1 MYCEMKKI
9 RYFIISLFLLAS
21 CSQSGDL
28 SMNKSAKEFIGNPDY
43 PAISYGGYRE
53 KSREQQPTI
62 NEIKEDLLIMH
73 AQGFRVFR
81 TYDLHHP
88 FAENTLKAIREI
100 KQADSDFE
108 MYVMLGAWI
117 QCKDAF
123 TENPIHEEEDF
134 EGNKFEITE
143 AVRLAQEYPDI
154 VKIIAVG
161 NEAMVHWAWSYHVPP
176 KFVLKWVKYLQELKA
191 NGDLNDDLWVTSSD
205 NFASWGGGSDDYHN
219 DDLDELIRS
228 VDFVSMH
235 TYAFHDT
242 HYNPSFW
249 NLDAVP
255 ENLDKQ
261 DTIKQAMK
269 RAVDY
274 ELNQFDSVKKYVHEI
289 DPSKEVHIG
298 ETGWSSVASDL
309 YGYGGTEAADEYKL
323 GLYYQM
329 ISDICYS
336 MSLTCFYFSAF
347 NEPWKDSTNENG
359 SENHFGLFTVEGKAK
374 YPLWEQVDNGVFNNL
389 TRGGN
394 PIEKTYNGNF
404 EALLKDSNIPPITIK
419 EE

>member
-1 MYCEMKKI
+1 MKKI
-9 RYFIISLFLLAS
+9 RFFIITSFLLVS
-21 CSQSGDL
+21 CSESGDL
-28 SMNKSAKEFIGNPDY
+28 SMNKSAKEFIGNPEY
-43 PAISYGGYRE
+43 PAISYGGYRG
-53 KSREQQPTI
+53 KSRQEQPSI
-62 NEIKEDLLIMH
+62 NEIKEDLYIMH

-88 FAENTLKAIREI
+88 FAENTLKAIKEI
-100 KQADSDFE
+100 KQTDPSFE

-123 TENPIHEEEDF
+123 TEKPINHEEDY

-176 KFVLKWVKYLQELKA
+176 KFVLKWVKHLQDLKL
-191 NGDLNDDLWVTSSD
+191 NGVLNNDLWITSSD
-205 NFASWGGGSDDYHN
+205 NFASWGGGSPEYHN
-219 DDLDELIRS
+219 EDLNELIRS

-249 NLDAVP
+249 NLTTAP
-255 ENLDKQ
+255 ENLNKKNIIMD
-261 DTIKQAMK
+261 AMQ

-274 ELNQFDSVKKYVHEI
+274 ELDQFESVQNYVRNI

-309 YGYGGTEAADEYKL
+309 YGYSGSEAADEYKL

-329 ISDICYS
+329 ITDACFVKSIS
-336 MSLTCFYFSAF
+336 CFYFSAF
-347 NEPWKDSTNENG
+347 DEPWKDSNNENG
-359 SENHFGLFTVEGKAK
+359 SENHFGLFTVDGKAK
-374 YPLWEQVDNGVFNNL
+374 YPLWEKVDSGVFNDL
-389 TRGGN
+389 SRGGN
-394 PIEKTYNGNF
+394 SIVKTYNGDL
-404 EALLKDSNIPPITIK
+404 EALLKTSNIPPINNK

>member
-1 MYCEMKKI
+1 MKKI

-191 NGDLNDDLWVTSSD
+191 SGDLNDDLWVTSSD

-347 NEPWKDSTNENG
+347 DEPWKDSTNENG

-404 EALLKDSNIPPITIK
+404 EALLKDSNIPPMTIK

>member
-1 MYCEMKKI
+1 MKKI

-21 CSQSGDL
+21 CSQTGDL
-28 SMNKSAKEFIGNPDY
+28 SMDKSAKEFIGNPNY
-43 PAISYGGYRE
+43 PAISYGGYRA
-53 KSREQQPTI
+53 KSREHQPTI
-62 NEIKEDLLIMH
+62 NEIIEDLLIMH

-143 AVRLAQEYPDI
+143 AVRLAQDYPDI

-249 NLDAVP
+249 NLDAIP

-269 RAVDY
+269 SAVDY

-289 DPSKEVHIG
+289 DPLKEVHIG

-323 GLYYQM
+323 GLYFQM

-404 EALLKDSNIPPITIK
+404 EALLKDSNIPPIRIK

>member
-1 MYCEMKKI
+1 MKKI
-9 RYFIISLFLLAS
+9 KYFIISLFLLAS

-28 SMNKSAKEFIGNPDY
+28 SMDKSAKEFIGNPNY

-191 NGDLNDDLWVTSSD
+191 SGDLNDDLWVTSSD

-249 NLDAVP
+249 NLDATS
-255 ENLDKQ
+255 ENVDKQ

-309 YGYGGTEAADEYKL
+309 YGYGRTEAADEYKL

>member
-1 MYCEMKKI
+1 MKKI
-9 RYFIISLFLLAS
+9 RHFIISLFLLAS

-100 KQADSDFE
+100 KQADLDFE

-123 TENPIHEEEDF
+123 TENPIHEEEDL

-176 KFVLKWVKYLQELKA
+176 KFVLKWVKHLQGLKA
-191 NGDLNDDLWVTSSD
+191 SGELSNDLWITSSD

-219 DDLDELIRS
+219 EDLDELIRS

-249 NLDAVP
+249 NLDVIP
-255 ENLDKQ
+255 ENTDKQ
-261 DTIKQAMK
+261 DNIKQAIK

-289 DPSKEVHIG
+289 DPLKEVHIG

-347 NEPWKDSTNENG
+347 DEPWKDSTNENG

>member
-1 MYCEMKKI
+1 MKKI
-9 RYFIISLFLLAS
+9 RFFIITSFLLVS
-21 CSQSGDL
+21 CSESGDL
-28 SMNKSAKEFIGNPDY
+28 SMNKSAKEFIGNPEY
-43 PAISYGGYRE
+43 PAISYGGYRG
-53 KSREQQPTI
+53 KSRQEQPSI
-62 NEIKEDLLIMH
+62 NEIKEDLYIMH

-88 FAENTLKAIREI
+88 FAENTLKAIKEI
-100 KQADSDFE
+100 KQTDPSFE

-123 TENPIHEEEDF
+123 TEKPINHEEDY

-176 KFVLKWVKYLQELKA
+176 KFVLKWVKHLQDLKL
-191 NGDLNDDLWVTSSD
+191 NGVLNNDLWITSSD
-205 NFASWGGGSDDYHN
+205 NFASWGGGSSEYHN
-219 DDLDELIRS
+219 EDLNELIRS

-249 NLDAVP
+249 NLTTTP
-255 ENLDKQ
+255 ENLNKKNIIMD
-261 DTIKQAMK
+261 AMQ

-274 ELNQFDSVKKYVHEI
+274 ELDQFESVQNYVRNI

-309 YGYGGTEAADEYKL
+309 YGYSGSEAADEYKL

-329 ISDICYS
+329 ITDVCFVKSIS
-336 MSLTCFYFSAF
+336 CFYFSAF
-347 NEPWKDSTNENG
+347 DEPWKDSNNENG
-359 SENHFGLFTVEGKAK
+359 SENHFGLFTVDGKAK
-374 YPLWEQVDNGVFNNL
+374 YPLWEKVDSGVFNDL
-389 TRGGN
+389 SRGGN
-394 PIEKTYNGNF
+394 PIVKTYNGDL
-404 EALLKDSNIPPITIK
+404 EALLKTSNIPPINNK

>member
-1 MYCEMKKI
+1 MKKI

-28 SMNKSAKEFIGNPDY
+28 SMDKSAKEFIGNPDY
-43 PAISYGGYRE
+43 PAISYGGYRG
-53 KSREQQPTI
+53 KSREQQPTV

-123 TENPIHEEEDF
+123 TENPIHEEEDL

-176 KFVLKWVKYLQELKA
+176 KFVLKWVKHLQGLKA
-191 NGDLNDDLWVTSSD
+191 SGDLSNDLWITSSD

-249 NLDAVP
+249 NLDVIP
-255 ENLDKQ
+255 ENEDKQ
-261 DTIKQAMK
+261 DTIKQAIK

-309 YGYGGTEAADEYKL
+309 YGYGGTEAADEFKL

>member
-1 MYCEMKKI
+1 M
-9 RYFIISLFLLAS
+9 
-21 CSQSGDL
+21 D
-28 SMNKSAKEFIGNPDY
+28 KSAKEFIGNPDY
-43 PAISYGGYRE
+43 PAISYGGYRG

-100 KQADSDFE
+100 KQADSDFK

-123 TENPIHEEEDF
+123 TENLIHEEEDF

-161 NEAMVHWAWSYHVPP
+161 NEAMVHWAWSYHVTP
-176 KFVLKWVKYLQELKA
+176 KFVLKWVKHLQDLKVS
-191 NGDLNDDLWVTSSD
+191 GDLSNDLWITSSD
-205 NFASWGGGSDDYHN
+205 NFASWGGSSDDYHN

-242 HYNPSFW
+242 YYNPSFW
-249 NLDAVP
+249 NLNAIP
-255 ENLDKQ
+255 ENTDKQ
-261 DTIKQAMK
+261 DTIKQAIK

-274 ELNQFDSVKKYVHEI
+274 ELDQFDSVKKYVHEI

-309 YGYGGTEAADEYKL
+309 YGSGGTEAADEYKL

-336 MSLTCFYFSAF
+336 MSITCFYFSAF

-359 SENHFGLFTVEGKAK
+359 SENHFGLFTVDGKAK

-394 PIEKTYNGNF
+394 LIEKTYNGNF
-404 EALLKDSNIPPITIK
+404 EALLEDSNIPPIAIN

>member
-1 MYCEMKKI
+1 MKKI
-9 RYFIISLFLLAS
+9 RNFIISLFLLAS

-53 KSREQQPTI
+53 KSREEQPTI
-62 NEIKEDLLIMH
+62 NEIKEDILIMH

-123 TENPIHEEEDF
+123 TENPIHEEEDL

-176 KFVLKWVKYLQELKA
+176 KFVLKWVKHLQGLKA
-191 NGDLNDDLWVTSSD
+191 SGELGNDLWITSSD

-249 NLDAVP
+249 NLDAIP
-255 ENLDKQ
+255 ENTDKQ
-261 DTIKQAMK
+261 DTIKQAIK

-274 ELNQFDSVKKYVHEI
+274 ELNQFDSVKKYVQGI

-309 YGYGGTEAADEYKL
+309 YGFGGTEAADEYKL

-347 NEPWKDSTNENG
+347 DEPWKDSTNENG

>member
-1 MYCEMKKI
+1 MKKI
-9 RYFIISLFLLAS
+9 RCFIISLFLLAS

-191 NGDLNDDLWVTSSD
+191 SGDLNDDLWVTSSD

-249 NLDAVP
+249 NLDAIP

>member
-1 MYCEMKKI
+1 MKKI
-9 RYFIISLFLLAS
+9 RYFIISLFLIAS

-28 SMNKSAKEFIGNPDY
+28 SMDKSAKEFIGNPDY
-43 PAISYGGYRE
+43 PAISYGGYRG
-53 KSREQQPTI
+53 KSREQQPTV

-123 TENPIHEEEDF
+123 TENPIHEEEDL

-176 KFVLKWVKYLQELKA
+176 KFVLKWVKHLQGLKA
-191 NGDLNDDLWVTSSD
+191 SGDLSNDLWITSSD

-219 DDLDELIRS
+219 DDLNELIRS

-249 NLDAVP
+249 NLDVVP
-255 ENLDKQ
+255 ENEDKQ
-261 DTIKQAMK
+261 DTIKQAIK

-309 YGYGGTEAADEYKL
+309 YGYGGTEAADEFKL

-336 MSLTCFYFSAF
+336 MALTCFYFSAF

-359 SENHFGLFTVEGKAK
+359 SENHFGLFTLEGKAK
-374 YPLWEQVDNGVFNNL
+374 FPLWEQVDNGVFNNL

>member
-1 MYCEMKKI
+1 MKKI
-9 RYFIISLFLLAS
+9 RFFIITSFLLVS
-21 CSQSGDL
+21 CSESGDL
-28 SMNKSAKEFIGNPDY
+28 SMNKSAKEFIGNPEY
-43 PAISYGGYRE
+43 PAISYGGYRG
-53 KSREQQPTI
+53 KSRQEQPSI
-62 NEIKEDLLIMH
+62 NEIKEDLYIMH

-88 FAENTLKAIREI
+88 FAENTLKAIKEI
-100 KQADSDFE
+100 KQTDPSFE

-123 TENPIHEEEDF
+123 TEKPINHEEDY

-176 KFVLKWVKYLQELKA
+176 KFVLKWVKHLQDLKL
-191 NGDLNDDLWVTSSD
+191 NGVLNNDLWITSSD
-205 NFASWGGGSDDYHN
+205 NFASWGGGSAEYHN
-219 DDLDELIRS
+219 EDLNELIRS

-249 NLDAVP
+249 NLTTTP
-255 ENLDKQ
+255 ENLNKQ
-261 DTIKQAMK
+261 NIIMDAMQ

-274 ELNQFDSVKKYVHEI
+274 ELDQFESVQNYVRNI

-298 ETGWSSVASDL
+298 ETGWSSIASDL
-309 YGYGGTEAADEYKL
+309 YGYSGSEAADEYKL

-329 ISDICYS
+329 ITDACFVKSIS
-336 MSLTCFYFSAF
+336 CFYFSAF
-347 NEPWKDSTNENG
+347 DEPWKDSNNENG
-359 SENHFGLFTVEGKAK
+359 SENHFGLFTVDGKAK
-374 YPLWEQVDNGVFNNL
+374 YPLWEKVDSGVFNDL
-389 TRGGN
+389 SRGGN
-394 PIEKTYNGNF
+394 SIVKTYNGDL
-404 EALLKDSNIPPITIK
+404 EALLKTSNIPPINNK

>member
-1 MYCEMKKI
+1 MKKI
-9 RYFIISLFLLAS
+9 RFFIITSFLLVS
-21 CSQSGDL
+21 CSESGDL
-28 SMNKSAKEFIGNPDY
+28 SMNKSAKEFIGNPEY
-43 PAISYGGYRE
+43 PAISYGGYRG
-53 KSREQQPTI
+53 KSRQEQPSI
-62 NEIKEDLLIMH
+62 NEIKEDLYIMH

-88 FAENTLKAIREI
+88 FAENTLKAIKEI
-100 KQADSDFE
+100 KQTDPSFE

-123 TENPIHEEEDF
+123 TEKPINHEEDY

-176 KFVLKWVKYLQELKA
+176 KFVLKWVKHLQDLKL
-191 NGDLNDDLWVTSSD
+191 NGVLNNDLWITSSD
-205 NFASWGGGSDDYHN
+205 NFASWGGGSAEYHN
-219 DDLDELIRS
+219 EDLNELIRS

-249 NLDAVP
+249 NLTTTP
-255 ENLDKQ
+255 ENLNKKNIIMD
-261 DTIKQAMK
+261 AMQ

-274 ELNQFDSVKKYVHEI
+274 ELDQFESVQNYVRNI

-309 YGYGGTEAADEYKL
+309 YGYSGSEAADEYKL

-329 ISDICYS
+329 ITDVCFVKSIS
-336 MSLTCFYFSAF
+336 CFYFSAF
-347 NEPWKDSTNENG
+347 DEPWKDSNNENG
-359 SENHFGLFTVEGKAK
+359 SENHFGLFTVDGKAK
-374 YPLWEQVDNGVFNNL
+374 YPLWEKVDSGVFNDL
-389 TRGGN
+389 SRGGN
-394 PIEKTYNGNF
+394 SIVKTYNGDL
-404 EALLKDSNIPPITIK
+404 EALLRTSNIPPINNK

>member
-1 MYCEMKKI
+1 MKKI

-28 SMNKSAKEFIGNPDY
+28 SMDKSAKEFIGNPDY

-100 KQADSDFE
+100 KQANSDFE

-191 NGDLNDDLWVTSSD
+191 SGDLNDDLWVTSSD

-289 DPSKEVHIG
+289 DPLKEVHIG
-298 ETGWSSVASDL
+298 ETGWSSVASEL

>member
-1 MYCEMKKI
+1 MKKI

-28 SMNKSAKEFIGNPDY
+28 SMDKSAKEFIGNPDY

-53 KSREQQPTI
+53 KSREQQPAI

-191 NGDLNDDLWVTSSD
+191 NGDLNDNLWVTSSD

-249 NLDAVP
+249 NLDAAP

-309 YGYGGTEAADEYKL
+309 YGYGGTEAADEFKL

>member
-1 MYCEMKKI
+1 MKKI

-21 CSQSGDL
+21 YSQSGDM
-28 SMNKSAKEFIGNPDY
+28 SMDKSAKEFIGNSDY
-43 PAISYGGYRE
+43 PAISYGGYRG

-123 TENPIHEEEDF
+123 TENPIHEEEDL

-176 KFVLKWVKYLQELKA
+176 KFVLKWVKHLQGLKA
-191 NGDLNDDLWVTSSD
+191 SGDLSNDLWITSSD

-249 NLDAVP
+249 NLDAIP
-255 ENLDKQ
+255 ENVDKQ
-261 DTIKQAMK
+261 DTIKQAIK

-374 YPLWEQVDNGVFNNL
+374 YPLWEQVDNGVFKNL

-404 EALLKDSNIPPITIK
+404 EALLEDSNIPPITII

>member
-1 MYCEMKKI
+1 MKKI
-9 RYFIISLFLLAS
+9 RFFIITSFLLVS
-21 CSQSGDL
+21 CSESGDL
-28 SMNKSAKEFIGNPDY
+28 SMNKSAKEFIGNPEY
-43 PAISYGGYRE
+43 PAISYGGYRA
-53 KSREQQPTI
+53 KSRQEQPSI
-62 NEIKEDLLIMH
+62 NEIKEDLYIMH

-88 FAENTLKAIREI
+88 FAENTLKAIKEI
-100 KQADSDFE
+100 KQTDPSFE

-123 TENPIHEEEDF
+123 TEKPINHEEDY

-176 KFVLKWVKYLQELKA
+176 KFVLKWVKHLQDLKL
-191 NGDLNDDLWVTSSD
+191 NGVLNNDLWITSSD
-205 NFASWGGGSDDYHN
+205 NFASWGGGSAEYHN
-219 DDLDELIRS
+219 EDLNELIRS

-249 NLDAVP
+249 NLTTTP
-255 ENLDKQ
+255 ENLNKKNIIMD
-261 DTIKQAMK
+261 AMQ

-274 ELNQFDSVKKYVHEI
+274 ELDQFESVQNYVRNI

-309 YGYGGTEAADEYKL
+309 YGYSGSEAADEYKL

-329 ISDICYS
+329 ITDACFVKSIS
-336 MSLTCFYFSAF
+336 CFYFSAF
-347 NEPWKDSTNENG
+347 DEPWKDSNNENG
-359 SENHFGLFTVEGKAK
+359 SENHFGLFTVDGKAK
-374 YPLWEQVDNGVFNNL
+374 YPLWEKVDSGVFNDL
-389 TRGGN
+389 SRGGN
-394 PIEKTYNGNF
+394 SIVKTYNGDL
-404 EALLKDSNIPPITIK
+404 EALLKTSNIPPINNK

>member
-1 MYCEMKKI
+1 MKKI
-9 RYFIISLFLLAS
+9 KYFIISFFLLAS

-28 SMNKSAKEFIGNPDY
+28 SMDKSAKEFIGNPNY

-191 NGDLNDDLWVTSSD
+191 SGDLNDDLWVTSSD

-249 NLDAVP
+249 NLDATP
-255 ENLDKQ
+255 ENVDKQ

>member
-1 MYCEMKKI
+1 MKKI

-28 SMNKSAKEFIGNPDY
+28 SMDKSAKEFIGNPDY

-143 AVRLAQEYPDI
+143 AVRLAQDYPDI

-228 VDFVSMH
+228 VDFISMH

-249 NLDAVP
+249 NLDAIP
-255 ENLDKQ
+255 ENVDKQ

-269 RAVDY
+269 SAVDY

-289 DPSKEVHIG
+289 DPLKEVHIG
-298 ETGWSSVASDL
+298 ETGWSSVASEL

-404 EALLKDSNIPPITIK
+404 EALLKDSNIPPIRIK

>member
-1 MYCEMKKI
+1 MKKI
-9 RYFIISLFLLAS
+9 RFFIITSFLLVS
-21 CSQSGDL
+21 CSESGDL
-28 SMNKSAKEFIGNPDY
+28 SMNKSAKEFIGNPEY
-43 PAISYGGYRE
+43 PAISYGGYRG
-53 KSREQQPTI
+53 KSRQEQPSI
-62 NEIKEDLLIMH
+62 NEIKEDLYIMH

-88 FAENTLKAIREI
+88 FAENTLKAIKEI
-100 KQADSDFE
+100 KQTDPSFE

-123 TENPIHEEEDF
+123 TEKPINHEEDY

-176 KFVLKWVKYLQELKA
+176 KFVLKWVKHLQDLKL
-191 NGDLNDDLWVTSSD
+191 NGVLNNDLWITSSD
-205 NFASWGGGSDDYHN
+205 NFASWGGGSAEYHN
-219 DDLDELIRS
+219 EDLNELIRS

-249 NLDAVP
+249 NLITTP
-255 ENLDKQ
+255 ENLNKKNIIMD
-261 DTIKQAMK
+261 AMQ

-274 ELNQFDSVKKYVHEI
+274 ELDQFESVQNYVRNI

-309 YGYGGTEAADEYKL
+309 YGYSGSEAADEYKL

-329 ISDICYS
+329 ITDVCFVKSIS
-336 MSLTCFYFSAF
+336 CFYFSAF
-347 NEPWKDSTNENG
+347 DEPWKDSNNENG
-359 SENHFGLFTVEGKAK
+359 SENHFGLFTVDGKAK
-374 YPLWEQVDNGVFNNL
+374 YPLWEKVDSGVFNDL
-389 TRGGN
+389 SRGGN
-394 PIEKTYNGNF
+394 SIVKTYNGDL
-404 EALLKDSNIPPITIK
+404 EALLKISNIPPINDK

>member
-1 MYCEMKKI
+1 MKKI
-9 RYFIISLFLLAS
+9 RYCIFSLFFLAS

-28 SMNKSAKEFIGNPDY
+28 SMGMNAKELIGNPEY

-53 KSREQQPTI
+53 KSREYQPTI
-62 NEIKEDLLIMH
+62 NEIKEDIFLMH
-73 AQGFRVFR
+73 AQGFRIFR

-242 HYNPSFW
+242 YYNPSFW
-249 NLDAVP
+249 NLDAIP
-255 ENLDKQ
+255 ENVDKQ

-394 PIEKTYNGNF
+394 PIEKTYKGNF